1 MCLIAV
7 IPCTLLYK
15 IFYGGS
21 EANPPF
27 TTAQAQTYC
36 SSQITWP
43 WVNQIGDTSSIA
55 RSKEARQAVTDD
67 LGVVIPDAFAVILGF
82 VNAVSDGLGDY
93 NNVQKYVKNTPYQH
107 KLR

>member
-1 MCLIAV
+1 
-7 IPCTLLYK
+7 
-15 IFYGGS
+15 
-21 EANPPF
+21 
-27 TTAQAQTYC
+27 
-36 SSQITWP
+36 
-43 WVNQIGDTSSIA
+43 VNQLGDTGSIA